1 MPFFAPAH
9 QRLFPIVIKLKVIKY
24 ISYIRYERNIRER
37 GIKMLTKAESM
48 SGTDGYAILKRDI
61 LQCIS
66 RSIKEIIEKV
76 YPGSLRDLQEIRLR
90 ANKPVM
96 LVNSNGDWFISRTGG
111 LSRHPEGSNRIDSE
125 EILKT
130 LELMSDNS
138 IYAFQEDIRNGFITL
153 AGGHRVGIAGKVVLE
168 NGIIKNIKD
177 VSALNIRIC
186 REVKGCSEKVIKYI
200 LNNDTVY
207 NTMIISP
214 PQCGKTTMLRDIA
227 RVISNGI
234 PEYNFRGVK
243 VGIVD
248 ERSEIAAC
256 YRGVPQNDVG
266 VRTDV
271 MDTCPKKLGME
282 LLLRSMS
289 PQVLITDEIGNQGDA
304 DAVAAVLN
312 AGVKII
318 TAAHGYNISELASRY
333 EVIKMIERKTFERYI
348 VLSGKNGPGT
358 VEEIIDG
365 STMEVRVRN
374 VS

>member
-1 MPFFAPAH
+1 M
-9 QRLFPIVIKLKVIKY
+9 RKKY
-24 ISYIRYERNIRER
+24 FQER
-37 GIKMLTKAESM
+37 GIKVFTKAESR
-48 SGTDGYAILKRDI
+48 SSTDGYNILARDI
-61 LQCIS
+61 LHCIS
-66 RSIKEIIEKV
+66 QNIKEILVKISPDNLK
-76 YPGSLRDLQEIRLR
+76 DLQEIRLR

-96 LVNSNGDWFISRTGG
+96 IVNSSGDWFISGTGG
-111 LSRHPEGSNRIDSE
+111 LSRYLDGSSRIDSE

-130 LELMSDNS
+130 LELMSENS
-138 IYAFQEDIRNGFITL
+138 IYAFQDDIRNGFITL

-177 VSALNIRIC
+177 ISALNIRIC
-186 REVKGCSEKVIKYI
+186 REVKGCSKKVIKYI
-200 LNNDTVY
+200 LNSGSVY

-227 RVISNGI
+227 RAISNGI
-234 PEYNFRGVK
+234 PEYNFKGVK
-243 VGIVD
+243 VGIID

-282 LLLRSMS
+282 LMLRSMS

-304 DAVAAVLN
+304 EAVAAVLN
-312 AGVKII
+312 SGVKII
-318 TAAHGYNISELASRY
+318 TAAHGYNISELRSRY
-333 EVIKMIERKTFERYI
+333 EVIKMIERKIFERFI
-348 VLSGKNGPGT
+348 VLSGKKGPGT